1 MRKQLIAGNWKMNM
15 HLEEATSFAGEL
27 MANLRATNAEVAIF
41 PPFPLVYPLVQA
53 FKDSS
58 VAVGAQNV
66 SAFEKGAYT
75 GEVAASMLAD
85 VGATYVII
93 GHSERRDG
101 FFETNEIV
109 RDKIKQALEVG
120 LKVILCVGESLAI
133 RESGEALAFID
144 GQVEGSLA
152 GISVEEMAHIAIA
165 YEPIWAIGTGKT
177 ATAEEAEEV
186 CASIRKKIDKLY
198 GTAVAEAI
206 RVLYGGSVKGS
217 NAKEIL
223 GKVNIDGALVGGASL
238 KAMDFIAIIEGAM

>member
-15 HLEEATSFAGEL
+15 HLQEGQAFAEALIKNFPTTE
-27 MANLRATNAEVAIF
+27 AEVAIF
-41 PPFPLVYPLVQA
+41 PPFPLVYPLAQA
-53 FKDSS
+53 FSGS
-58 VAVGAQNV
+58 PVAVGAQNV
-66 SAFEKGAYT
+66 SSFEKGAYT
-75 GEVAASMLAD
+75 GEVAASMIAD

-109 RDKIKQALEVG
+109 RDKVKMALQAG

-133 RESGEALAFID
+133 RESGEALSFIN

-152 GISVEEMAHIAIA
+152 GISAEEMAHIAIA

-186 CASIRKKIDKLY
+186 CASIRAKIEELY
-198 GTAVAEAI
+198 GATVAEATRI
-206 RVLYGGSVKGS
+206 LYGGSVKGS

-223 GKVNIDGALVGGASL
+223 GKENIDGALVGGASL
-238 KAMDFIAIIEGAM
+238 NAQDFIAIIEGAQ

>member
-152 GISVEEMAHIAIA
+152 GITVEEMAHIAIA

-186 CASIRKKIDKLY
+186 CASIRKKIEKLY
-198 GTAVAEAI
+198 GTAVAEDI

>member
-41 PPFPLVYPLVQA
+41 PPFPLVYPLAQA

-75 GEVAASMLAD
+75 GEVSASMLTD

-198 GTAVAEAI
+198 GIAVAEAI

>member
-1 MRKQLIAGNWKMNM
+1 MRKQLIAGYWKMNM

-75 GEVAASMLAD
+75 GEVAASMLTD

-144 GQVEGSLA
+144 GQVEGSLV